1 MFAWTSPPAALTP
14 VKLAVNARDRRFELT
29 FTISSNPPGQL
40 PICRACLRSVTVV
53 YFLVNVLLVIGIFSR
68 SACVLSRVT

>member
-29 FTISSNPPGQL
+29 FTSPSNPPELL
-40 PICRACLRSVTVV
+40 PISRACLPSVTVV
-53 YFLVNVLLVIGIFSR
+53 YFLVNVVLVIGIFSR